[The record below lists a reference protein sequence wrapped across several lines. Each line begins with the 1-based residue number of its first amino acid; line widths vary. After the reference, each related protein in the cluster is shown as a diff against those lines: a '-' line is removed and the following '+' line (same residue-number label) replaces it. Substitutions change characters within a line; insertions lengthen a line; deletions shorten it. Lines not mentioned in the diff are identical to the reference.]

1 MTNWLLCTAG
11 PGMLRGRVCKECEPT
26 RTARLS
32 APILLV
38 TILIPAGLL
47 PQTFG
52 TSSCML
58 MPIGLKPKSS
68 ESGLLC
74 TVGFQLG
81 AGEPVTFCY
90 EGAAAVA
97 GAGVNCTPLA
107 FCLLSCPCRSYPC
120 RRAQIVTQ
128 ISKVGSGILPRCRLA
143 CLLPGLR
150 DNLKIIPSGAA
161 IGGDGEGLIDTVDST
176 RGLVFVPAFTGL
188 FTPHYRDD
196 ARGMIIGLTQFHTKA
211 HIALAML
218 EAVCFQARE
227 VLDAMQ
233 SDAGLVLREL
243 RVVSR
248 SRATRSRQGLDPS

>member
-1 MTNWLLCTAG
+1 M
-11 PGMLRGRVCKECEPT
+11 
-26 RTARLS
+26 
-32 APILLV
+32 
-38 TILIPAGLL
+38 
-47 PQTFG
+47 
-52 TSSCML
+52 
-58 MPIGLKPKSS
+58 
-68 ESGLLC
+68 
-74 TVGFQLG
+74 
-81 AGEPVTFCY
+81 
-90 EGAAAVA
+90 
-97 GAGVNCTPLA
+97 
-107 FCLLSCPCRSYPC
+107 
-120 RRAQIVTQ
+120 
-128 ISKVGSGILPRCRLA
+128 
-143 CLLPGLR
+143 LPGLR

-248 SRATRSRQGLDPS
+248 SGGHLIAPAPQGLDASWIDVGRMAGCVSTIG

>member
-1 MTNWLLCTAG
+1 M
-11 PGMLRGRVCKECEPT
+11 
-26 RTARLS
+26 
-32 APILLV
+32 
-38 TILIPAGLL
+38 
-47 PQTFG
+47 
-52 TSSCML
+52 
-58 MPIGLKPKSS
+58 
-68 ESGLLC
+68 
-74 TVGFQLG
+74 
-81 AGEPVTFCY
+81 
-90 EGAAAVA
+90 
-97 GAGVNCTPLA
+97 
-107 FCLLSCPCRSYPC
+107 
-120 RRAQIVTQ
+120 RA
-128 ISKVGSGILPRCRLA
+128 
-143 CLLPGLR
+143 PGLR

-248 SRATRSRQGLDPS
+248 SGRPLDVPAKKTLTHLDFVVAAQDGGMCVNDRMMQIQADLLDVDVVRPQMVETTALGAAVAAGLAVGVWSGVDDARLASVTKAERTFRPGISEEERARRLRQWKRAVERSIGWAAEDDE

>member
-1 MTNWLLCTAG
+1 M
-11 PGMLRGRVCKECEPT
+11 
-26 RTARLS
+26 
-32 APILLV
+32 
-38 TILIPAGLL
+38 
-47 PQTFG
+47 
-52 TSSCML
+52 
-58 MPIGLKPKSS
+58 
-68 ESGLLC
+68 
-74 TVGFQLG
+74 GFQLG

-107 FCLLSCPCRSYPC
+107 FCLLNCPCRSKAPKYPC
-120 RRAQIVTQ
+120 RTAQIVTQ

-233 SDAGLVLREL
+233 SDAGLVLQEL

-248 SRATRSRQGLDPS
+248 SGGHLIAPAPQGLDASWVDVGRMAGCVSTIG

>member
-1 MTNWLLCTAG
+1 
-11 PGMLRGRVCKECEPT
+11 
-26 RTARLS
+26 
-32 APILLV
+32 
-38 TILIPAGLL
+38 
-47 PQTFG
+47 
-52 TSSCML
+52 ML
-58 MPIGLKPKSS
+58 MPIGAKPKSS

-107 FCLLSCPCRSYPC
+107 FCLLNCPCRPC
-120 RRAQIVTQ
+120 RAQIVTPR
-128 ISKVGSGILPRCRLA
+128 SRKLVLEFFLPRRRRIA
-143 CLLPGLR
+143 CLLLPGLR

-233 SDAGLVLREL
+233 SDAGLVLQEL

-248 SRATRSRQGLDPS
+248 SGGHLIAPAPQGLDASWIDVGRMAGCVSTIG

>member
-1 MTNWLLCTAG
+1 M
-11 PGMLRGRVCKECEPT
+11 
-26 RTARLS
+26 
-32 APILLV
+32 
-38 TILIPAGLL
+38 
-47 PQTFG
+47 
-52 TSSCML
+52 
-58 MPIGLKPKSS
+58 
-68 ESGLLC
+68 
-74 TVGFQLG
+74 
-81 AGEPVTFCY
+81 
-90 EGAAAVA
+90 
-97 GAGVNCTPLA
+97 
-107 FCLLSCPCRSYPC
+107 
-120 RRAQIVTQ
+120 
-128 ISKVGSGILPRCRLA
+128 
-143 CLLPGLR
+143 LPGLR